1 MSKVSKCSLISE
13 AVVSDSLCFSLPDF
27 LKLWIICL
35 SHMASCLFYLV
46 GTVVRINSRIN
57 SVVFLVCIRIALQ
70 EETNRMSANA
80 LAIVFAPCI
89 LRCPDTIDPL
99 QSVQDIS
106 KTTAYGCQL
115 FTKLCSSTY

>member
-1 MSKVSKCSLISE
+1 MK
-13 AVVSDSLCFSLPDF
+13 SD
-27 LKLWIICL
+27 
-35 SHMASCLFYLV
+35 HVYLY
-46 GTVVRINSRIN
+46 
-57 SVVFLVCIRIALQ
+57 RIALQ

-106 KTTAYGCQL
+106 KTTAYVQTFYSPL
-115 FTKLCSSTY
+115 ISTSSLVPVAHLRRIACFLNCPGLVLILQML

>member
-1 MSKVSKCSLISE
+1 MGVS
-13 AVVSDSLCFSLPDF
+13 
-27 LKLWIICL
+27 
-35 SHMASCLFYLV
+35 Y
-46 GTVVRINSRIN
+46 
-57 SVVFLVCIRIALQ
+57 RIALQ

-106 KTTAYGCQL
+106 KTTAYVMTLCWL
-115 FTKLCSSTY
+115 ALAIALADWFAKHYIHSFTTHFL